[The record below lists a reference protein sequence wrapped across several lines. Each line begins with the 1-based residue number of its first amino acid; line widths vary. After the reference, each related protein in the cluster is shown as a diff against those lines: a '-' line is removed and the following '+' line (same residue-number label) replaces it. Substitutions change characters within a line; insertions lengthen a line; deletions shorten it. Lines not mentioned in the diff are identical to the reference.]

1 MTRLAVELD
10 GRRYTIDGEP
20 ADIAIPVDFDGLQP
34 GFYGAS
40 PATARPMHSGSFI
53 GDTRLGGSC
62 NAAHVSLIAHC
73 NGTHTECVGHI
84 TDERV
89 SIHRLATAPLYTCTL
104 VSVEAQAASDSDEHG
119 GLASAGG
126 DLLITRE
133 ALTAAVT
140 TLDTAALA
148 IRTLPNPESKRTRAY
163 EAGTTPYF
171 TVEAM
176 QWIVGQGIE
185 HLLVDTPSV
194 DRLDDGGRLTAHRVF
209 WGLTHGHRSVN
220 DASRPAATITELIY
234 VPDAVRDGKYLLGLQ
249 VAPFVSDAAPSRPLL
264 HALIP

>member
-1 MTRLAVELD
+1 MTRLAVEID
-10 GRRYTIDGEP
+10 GQRYTTAGEP
-20 ADIAIPVDFDGLQP
+20 ADISIPVDFDGLQP

-40 PATARPMHSGSFI
+40 PATARPMHSGDFV

-62 NAAHVSLIAHC
+62 NAAHVTLIAHC

-84 TDERV
+84 TDERI
-89 SIHRLATAPLYTCTL
+89 SIHELATAALYTCTL
-104 VSVEAQAASDSDEHG
+104 VSVEPQTASDSAENG
-119 GLASAGG
+119 GPACAGS
-126 DLLITRE
+126 DRLVTRE
-133 ALTAAVT
+133 ALTAAAG
-140 TLDTAALA
+140 TLDSTALA
-148 IRTLPNPESKRTRAY
+148 IRTLPNPADKRTRAY

-171 TVEAM
+171 SVEAM

-194 DRLDDGGRLTAHRVF
+194 DRLEDGGRLTAHRVF
-209 WGLTHGHRSVN
+209 WGLTPQGRS
-220 DASRPAATITELIY
+220 AGEAARAAATITELIY
-234 VPDAVRDGKYLLGLQ
+234 VPDALRDGHYLLDLQ